1 MSIKINTDNSTFALN
16 ASRVEKFMTAKTRD
30 QALHMGV
37 LDRFKDFFRATD
49 EKKSVQIA
57 KIYDSITTS
66 DSNAASPVV
75 IAERFKRLRDLATDE
90 AKPQFLIESQKDD
103 GSNMWS
109 YALSIGPDRIHQSPK
124 MLDTYNES
132 FESLSNYQKY
142 FHGVDTVTAAPEA
155 ITDLNSSLQGV
166 LHAMTADSTDTSA
179 VLRALDQTVAILH
192 PKLIN
197 PSDEEI
203 RSVFLARGYSQEN
216 ADTYVELYKTNP
228 YEVGI
233 LLAREEDV
241 SGEKFLQPIKQG
253 IDKLLMELP
262 KQQHLSMHD
271 FFKTNDYFANGLHE
285 SGRPAMAVAVD
296 TLEIDSHSDPRVGL
310 VGAKAALLNDCGLIS
325 KLIFEA
331 VELSLQQ
338 DIYRTSSDPTLA
350 WRVDNSQDMHPPQ
363 EFVTLAQEFLSS
375 NQNFANLLSRAK
387 PHAPNI
393 SSSIDAANQGNA
405 DAARA
410 MLIEPS
416 ALKV

>member
-203 RSVFLARGYSQEN
+203 RTRLASC
-216 ADTYVELYKTNP
+216 LH
-228 YEVGI
+228 
-233 LLAREEDV
+233 ARKMFR
-241 SGEKFLQPIKQG
+241 EK
-253 IDKLLMELP
+253 
-262 KQQHLSMHD
+262 
-271 FFKTNDYFANGLHE
+271 
-285 SGRPAMAVAVD
+285 
-296 TLEIDSHSDPRVGL
+296 
-310 VGAKAALLNDCGLIS
+310 
-325 KLIFEA
+325 
-331 VELSLQQ
+331 
-338 DIYRTSSDPTLA
+338 
-350 WRVDNSQDMHPPQ
+350 NSYN
-363 EFVTLAQEFLSS
+363 LSS
-375 NQNFANLLSRAK
+375 KESISCSWNYLNNSICRCMIFSK
-387 PHAPNI
+387 PTTTLPMVSMSQAGLPW
-393 SSSIDAANQGNA
+393 
-405 DAARA
+405 R
-410 MLIEPS
+410 
-416 ALKV
+416 